1 MTKKKILYVDD
12 DEGLRF
18 IVPDIVEEVG
28 EYEVFVAANG
38 EEGLAVALK
47 EKPDVVVTD
56 IDMPIM
62 NGITLAKKLQE
73 KDPYWSIVM
82 VSGDI
87 TDERKKIFQ
96 EIGINHVVQK
106 PFKIEVLMEAI
117 RQAYLE
123 SLRHE

>member
-18 IVPDIVEEVG
+18 IVPDMVEEVG
-28 EYEVFVAANG
+28 EYEVFVAVNG

-62 NGITLAKKLQE
+62 SGIALAKKLRE
-73 KDPYWSIVM
+73 IDPYWPIVM

-96 EIGINHVVQK
+96 EIGINHVIQK
-106 PFKIEVLMEAI
+106 PFEIEVLMEAI
-117 RQAYLE
+117 KQAYLE